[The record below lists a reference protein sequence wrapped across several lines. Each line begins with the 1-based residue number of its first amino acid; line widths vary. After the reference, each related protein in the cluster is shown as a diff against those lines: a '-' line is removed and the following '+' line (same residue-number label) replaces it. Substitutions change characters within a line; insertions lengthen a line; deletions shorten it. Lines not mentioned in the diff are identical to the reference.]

1 VKTKSSLTQGQRGFS
16 LIEILVVLFIIGIL
30 AGSISLT
37 LGGNEIED
45 ELSDTAASMTGLM
58 TLAVDDATLS
68 GEPIGI
74 SFSPAVLDDP
84 WEIYWQRFRDGRWQ
98 PEEEPFQR
106 QALPPG
112 MDVVLQMSG
121 ELYDWTQ
128 AEAPEN
134 GPALIFYPSAEMM
147 PFILTLKN
155 PLAPDVDQH
164 IGSSIAGD
172 IIWKERPRAQ

>member
-1 VKTKSSLTQGQRGFS
+1 MQQGFS
-16 LIEILVVLFIIGIL
+16 LIEILVVIFIVGIL

-37 LGGNEIED
+37 LGGNEIAD

-68 GEPIGI
+68 GEAIGV
-74 SFSPAVLDDP
+74 SFDPAVLDDP
-84 WEIYWQRFRDGRWQ
+84 WAFHWQRLREGRWQ
-98 PEEEPFQR
+98 PEEEPFQS

-112 MDVVLQMSG
+112 IEVVLQISG

-128 AEAPEN
+128 AQTPET
-134 GPALIFYPSAEMM
+134 GPALVFYPSAEMM

-164 IGSSIAGD
+164 IGNSIAGD
-172 IIWKERPRAQ
+172 IIWKERPRAE